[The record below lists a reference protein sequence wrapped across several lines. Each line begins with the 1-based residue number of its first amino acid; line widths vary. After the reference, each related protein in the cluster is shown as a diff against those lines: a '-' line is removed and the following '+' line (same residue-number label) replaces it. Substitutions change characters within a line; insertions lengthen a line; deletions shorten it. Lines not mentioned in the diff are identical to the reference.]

1 MSFDGAAAIK
11 ERNVMFTYQI
21 RFKDLEDG
29 SINGGIVVDDGSK
42 PYVICGCCGSVF
54 DLDEVEVLD
63 EYDDWN
69 SLSDEITGEG

>member
-11 ERNVMFTYQI
+11 ERKIMFAYQI
-21 RFKDLEDG
+21 KFKDLEDG

-42 PYVICGCCGSVF
+42 PYVICGCCGSILT
-54 DLDEVEVLD
+54 LDEVELLD

-69 SLSDEITGEG
+69 SLSVEIIGDD